1 MEASQSITNHHDHER
16 SRLMPRKATGDQ
28 PHRSNYGT
36 WKKQTRDDDGLRL
49 VAEQKFVRLDTLCQW
64 FAPGYTRA
72 TSLYPPDKQ
81 PKEQHGGNR
90 AESGWPSDQRHRM
103 MAVHRIVNKWC
114 NVMKMAEKWQPW
126 GDEPPWVRLNA
137 AGLAEIGHAD
147 WPEIPWPEEKDK
159 GRLRDNGDDHLS
171 HTHRI
176 NEARL
181 ALARGD
187 IKDIPAQHTWHSE
200 REIEIGLP
208 EKIKGVKLPHKP
220 DGYIELGV
228 TASWEM
234 PTRGPISQVYTLPRG
249 SRVGIEIELSRKNFE
264 AYGSHYLPEL
274 LRLYDGAV
282 YLAYGDAYDA
292 VVAARQALLSSN
304 DDRKRIR
311 ILKLTPAR

>member
-1 MEASQSITNHHDHER
+1 
-16 SRLMPRKATGDQ
+16 MPRKATGDQ
-28 PHRSNYGT
+28 SHRSNYGT
-36 WKKQTRDDDGLRL
+36 WKKQTRDDDGMRL

-64 FAPGYTRA
+64 FAPGYSRA
-72 TSLYPPDKQ
+72 TSLYPPENQ
-81 PKEQHGGNR
+81 PKEKHGGNR
-90 AESGWPSDQRHRM
+90 AENKWPSDQRHRM
-103 MAVHRIVNKWC
+103 MAVHRLVNKWC
-114 NVMKMAEKWQPW
+114 NVMQMAEKWQLW
-126 GDEPPWVRLNA
+126 GDEPPWVRLNQ

-228 TASWEM
+228 AASWEM
-234 PTRGPISQVYTLPRG
+234 PTRGPISQVYTLPIG
-249 SRVGIEIELSRKNFE
+249 SRVGIEVELSRKNFE

-282 YLAYGDAYDA
+282 YFAYGDAYDA
-292 VVAARQALLSSN
+292 IVAARQALLDSN